1 MKLTKKFKRTDK
13 MARKKIFGGS
23 IHPKC
28 EYCQFGSKTKEGS
41 KVLCIKQGLVD
52 SNFSCGKFIYS
63 PFKRIPKKQLA
74 NEEIED
80 DSI

>member
-1 MKLTKKFKRTDK
+1 MKITNLIKRTDT
-13 MARKKIFGGS
+13 MARKKIFGNS
-23 IHPKC
+23 IIPKC
-28 EYCQFGSKTKEGS
+28 EYCQFGSRTKEGS
-41 KVLCIKQGLVD
+41 KILCIKQGLVD